1 MAKFF
6 AINST
11 VPNSISR
18 SELIGRSAESTDGFP
33 EPLNPPAFIGQYFP
47 LPTYIYKIIINAPR
61 MSLDGSPGVEINR
74 RIRRGASIPVGPT
87 YASLQYPNN
96 IVEQVVNELIPQID
110 VTNDS
115 TITSTRSWVTL
126 WHVSAS
132 GIGGRVFTTIVYDV
146 PSELTLSW
154 FTGSNATVSLSE
166 TPRTSK
172 INSMYFTTNPV
183 NQEQEIIASNGKLK
197 YISIVWSNL
206 ASGTTVKFAIQHEAS
221 SGLGDP
227 SGSPVDT
234 PFSYI
239 LSGAGSTFQ
248 GIRDIVTEHNVSAG
262 DFLNY
267 NIVRLSGTGTS
278 MRLFV
283 TFGFIP
289 S

>member
-6 AINST
+6 SINET
-11 VPNSISR
+11 VPASISR
-18 SELIGRSAESTDGFP
+18 SEIIGLSQETTGGP
-33 EPLNPPAFIGQYFP
+33 GEPLTAPGFIGQYFP
-47 LPTYIYKIIINAPR
+47 LPTYIYKIIVNAPR

-96 IVEQVVNELIPQID
+96 IVEQDVNELMAQID

-115 TITSTRSWVTL
+115 TITNTRSWVTR

-132 GIGGRVFTTIVYDV
+132 GIGGKVFTTIVYDV
-146 PSELTLSW
+146 PSEPTLSW
-154 FTGSNATVSLSE
+154 FTGSDIAISISATPKNSKFHFMFFG
-166 TPRTSK
+166 TS
-172 INSMYFTTNPV
+172 PV
-183 NQEQEIIASNGKLK
+183 NQNQEIIASDGKLK
-197 YISIVWSNL
+197 YISIVWSHL
-206 ASGTTVKFAIQHEAS
+206 SAGTTAKLTLQHEVS

-234 PFSYI
+234 PFSYT
-239 LSGAGSTFQ
+239 LSGGGTTRQ
-248 GIRDIVTEHNVSAG
+248 GILDVVTEHNVSAG

-267 NIVRLSGTGTS
+267 SVVRLSGTGTS
-278 MRLFV
+278 IWLFV
-283 TFGFIP
+283 TIGFIP